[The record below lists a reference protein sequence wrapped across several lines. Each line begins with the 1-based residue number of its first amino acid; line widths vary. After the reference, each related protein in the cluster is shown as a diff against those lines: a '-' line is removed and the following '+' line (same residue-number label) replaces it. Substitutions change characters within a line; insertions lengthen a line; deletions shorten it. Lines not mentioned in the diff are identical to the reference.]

1 MLRNRVIVADDQT
14 TFSERLRREL
24 EPDFKVVATVRDG
37 RALVQACDLLTP
49 DIVIC
54 DADVPV
60 VPGLDAIERLRHDRF
75 EGKVLIMTREGEYEN
90 SERAWQAGAD
100 VHVFKDMGTSAVVR
114 ALRH

>member
-24 EPDFKVVATVRDG
+24 EPDYKVVASVRDG
-37 RALVQACDLLTP
+37 RALVRACDLLSP

-54 DADVPV
+54 DADVPLL
-60 VPGLDAIERLRHDRF
+60 PGLDAVETLRKGRF
-75 EGKVLIMTREGEYEN
+75 DGRVLIMTRDGGYEN
-90 SERAWQAGAD
+90 SERAWKAGAD

>member
-24 EPDFKVVATVRDG
+24 EHDFKVVASVRDG
-37 RALVQACDLLTP
+37 RALVRACDLLSP

-54 DADVPV
+54 DADVPLL
-60 VPGLDAIERLRHDRF
+60 PGLDAVETLRKGRF
-75 EGKVLIMTREGEYEN
+75 DGRVLIMTRDGGYEN

-100 VHVFKDMGTSAVVR
+100 FHVFKDMGTSAVVR

>member
-24 EPDFKVVATVRDG
+24 EPDFKVVASVRDG

-60 VPGLDAIERLRHDRF
+60 LPGLDAIERLRHDPF

>member
-24 EPDFKVVATVRDG
+24 EPDFKVVASVRDG

-60 VPGLDAIERLRHDRF
+60 LPGLDAIERLRHDRF
-75 EGKVLIMTREGEYEN
+75 EGAGQGFPPDESIAESAA
-90 SERAWQAGAD
+90 SEQTLLNR
-100 VHVFKDMGTSAVVR
+100 
-114 ALRH
+114 